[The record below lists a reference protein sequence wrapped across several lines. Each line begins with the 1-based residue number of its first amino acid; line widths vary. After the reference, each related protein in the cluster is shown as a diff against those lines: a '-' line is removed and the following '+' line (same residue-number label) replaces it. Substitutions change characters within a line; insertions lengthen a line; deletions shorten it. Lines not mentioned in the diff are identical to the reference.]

1 MHRQEEASDPCNPH
15 TALYGHLA
23 AIGGISTSA
32 IIQTITPMSAAKA
45 SPTKAQ
51 EV

>member
-1 MHRQEEASDPCNPH
+1 MHRQDEAFAFAL
-15 TALYGHLA
+15 ALYLAYRA

-32 IIQTITPMSAAKA
+32 IIQTITPRSAAKA
-45 SPTKAQ
+45 SPTKAH